1 MLFQAFVSQCGS
13 FGSSSRTHSLALTAD
28 GAVFTWG
35 SADGCLG
42 HGEDLS
48 IDGKAKHSPTND
60 WDTNAVW
67 VDAGRAMTVTQ
78 ERHTE
83 PQDKTLSQTDCHTS

>member
-1 MLFQAFVSQCGS
+1 MAALGS
-13 FGSSSRTHSLALTAD
+13 VTALH
-28 GAVFTWG
+28 
-35 SADGCLG
+35 L
-42 HGEDLS
+42 

-67 VDAGRAMTVTQ
+67 VDARRAMTVTQ

>member
-1 MLFQAFVSQCGS
+1 MRVDWCVSS
-13 FGSSSRTHSLALTAD
+13 WFRIKNTHSLTHKTHSQRAATHPDWAYTSL
-28 GAVFTWG
+28 
-35 SADGCLG
+35 
-42 HGEDLS
+42 

-67 VDAGRAMTVTQ
+67 VDARQAMTVTQ

>member
-1 MLFQAFVSQCGS
+1 M
-13 FGSSSRTHSLALTAD
+13 
-28 GAVFTWG
+28 
-35 SADGCLG
+35 
-42 HGEDLS
+42 

-67 VDAGRAMTVTQ
+67 VDARRAMTVTQ

-83 PQDKTLSQTDCHTS
+83 PQDKTLVRREAAEEKKNSELPRTTLGTGLARTGTHTGTPLEPPQEKQVGR